1 MIVINEAS
9 VFGLNFGAAIGVA
22 IEVECEK
29 KKLGREMAEGVWG
42 P

>member
-22 IEVECEK
+22 IEVECERGERRTGA
-29 KKLGREMAEGVWG
+29 LSGTAL
-42 P
+42 